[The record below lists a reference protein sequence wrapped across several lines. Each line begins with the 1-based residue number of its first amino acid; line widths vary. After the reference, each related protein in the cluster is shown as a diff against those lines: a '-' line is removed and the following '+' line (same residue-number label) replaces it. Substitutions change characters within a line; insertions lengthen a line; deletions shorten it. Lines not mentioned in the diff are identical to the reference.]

1 MPALLSFLW
10 SAPYIQKGIE
20 TESWEKVRALLA
32 DMMCR
37 GISWSTESQVGITQS
52 QKIV

>member
-37 GISWSTESQVGITQS
+37 ASVGAQRATWE
-52 QKIV
+52 